1 MATRANT
8 SAQFGSQTEAL
19 AAQRSLRLA
28 VVTPDLHRT
37 GGTERG
43 LAELVAHLA
52 RDHSLC
58 LFANRWEPDGTP
70 GICFHPVP
78 AIPGPGLARF
88 FSFYWAATRAVRAT
102 GRKEGRYDIVYS
114 PGPNC
119 AQVEVCTAWFCQAR
133 QQELL
138 ASGRLRPR
146 PVRIS
151 EWLRLL
157 HRRVYAAS
165 VTRLERRF
173 YRSPHLQRV
182 VSPAEVL
189 KADLVDCYGIEPD
202 RVVVGHSGV
211 DSAAFAPERRAALRP
226 QARRE
231 LGLQDGAFY
240 FLFVGTDW
248 VRKGLLTVF
257 AALPAVSEAQLLV
270 VGAEEPAAWQR
281 ASARCGGEARVRY
294 LPRRADILYYYA
306 AADALVAPSVYEP
319 FGLMPLEA
327 MACGLPS
334 IITRPMGVAEL
345 VEPGEALILEDA
357 EDPAA
362 LASAMRRVMGDAA
375 LRDKLISAGI
385 ARARAH
391 SWDGMCD
398 VTMEQLLA
406 VAQRNGNGRDA

>member
-1 MATRANT
+1 
-8 SAQFGSQTEAL
+8 
-19 AAQRSLRLA
+19 
-28 VVTPDLHRT
+28 LHRT

-43 LAELVAHLA
+43 LAELVSRLA
-52 RDHSLC
+52 QSYSVC
-58 LFANRWEPDGTP
+58 LFASHWDPDGTP
-70 GICFHPVP
+70 NICFHRVP
-78 AIPGPGLARF
+78 AIAGPGLARF
-88 FSFYWAATRAVRAT
+88 FSFYWTATRAVRAAE
-102 GRKEGRYDIVYS
+102 RSEGAYDTVYS

-133 QQELL
+133 QHELL

-146 PVRIS
+146 PARIAD
-151 EWLRLL
+151 WLRLL

-165 VTRLERRF
+165 VTRLERSF
-173 YRSPHLQRV
+173 YRSPRLQRV

-189 KADLVDCYGIEPD
+189 KADLVECYGITPE
-202 RVVVGHSGV
+202 RIVVGHSGV
-211 DSAAFAPERRAALRP
+211 DSSAFAPERRDALRL

-231 LGLQDGAFY
+231 LGLQEGVFY

-257 AALPAVSEAQLLV
+257 EALPAVPEAQLLV
-270 VGAEEPAAWQR
+270 VGAEDSEAWRR
-281 ASARCGGEARVRY
+281 ASARFGVETRVRY

-345 VEPGEALILEDA
+345 VESDEALILEDA
-357 EDPAA
+357 
-362 LASAMRRVMGDAA
+362 ASATELAQAMRTLAHDQPRYACLV
-375 LRDKLISAGI
+375 SAGI
-385 ARARAH
+385 ARARTH

-398 VTMEQLLA
+398 VTIQQLLA
-406 VAQRNGNGRDA
+406 VAQRNGKGLHA

>member
-1 MATRANT
+1 MRI
-8 SAQFGSQTEAL
+8 
-19 AAQRSLRLA
+19 A

-43 LAELVAHLA
+43 LAELVTRLA
-52 RDHSLC
+52 QSHSVC
-58 LFANRWEPDGTP
+58 LFASHWQPDGTP
-70 GICFHPVP
+70 HLCFHRVP
-78 AIPGPGLARF
+78 AIPAPGLARF
-88 FSFYWAATRAVRAT
+88 FSFYWAATRAVRAAE
-102 GRKEGRYDIVYS
+102 RAEGRYDTIYS

-133 QQELL
+133 QRELL

-146 PVRIS
+146 PARLAD
-151 EWLRLL
+151 WLRLL
-157 HRRVYAAS
+157 HRRIYAAG

-173 YRSPHLQRV
+173 YTSPRLQRV
-182 VSPAEVL
+182 VSPAQVL
-189 KADLVDCYGIEPD
+189 KSDLVECYGIAPE
-202 RVVVGHSGV
+202 RIVVGHSGV
-211 DSAAFAPERRAALRP
+211 DAAAFAPELREALRP

-231 LGLQDGAFY
+231 LGLREGGFY

-257 AALPAVSEAQLLV
+257 EALPDVPHAQLLV
-270 VGAEEPAAWQR
+270 VGAEHPAAWQR
-281 ASARCGGEARVRY
+281 VSARLGVAERVRY

-306 AADALVAPSVYEP
+306 AADALVAPSVFEP

-345 VEPGEALILEDA
+345 VSHGEALIVDDA
-357 EDPAA
+357 WSAA
-362 LASAMRRVMGDAA
+362 ELGRAMRA
-375 LRDKLISAGI
+375 LQTDRALYARLVTAGM

-391 SWDGMCD
+391 SWDGMCEL
-398 VTMEQLLA
+398 TIEQLLA
-406 VAQRNGNGRDA
+406 VAQGHAGRASA